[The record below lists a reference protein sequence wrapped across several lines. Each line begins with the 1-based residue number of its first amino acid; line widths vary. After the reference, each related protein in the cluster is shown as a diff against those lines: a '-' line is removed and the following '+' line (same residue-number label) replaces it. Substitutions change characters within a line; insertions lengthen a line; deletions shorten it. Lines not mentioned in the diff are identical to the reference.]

1 MVGSDVNIAELKRTA
16 ARLRANIVR
25 MIAVAGSGHNGGSLS
40 AIDVITY
47 LYFREL
53 RIDPARPRWPDRD
66 RFVLSKGHCCPALY
80 AALSARGFFAEEVLW
95 TLRDIGSVLQGHPD
109 MSKTPGLDM
118 STGSLGQ
125 GISAAV
131 GMALAG
137 KLDGRDYRVYCM
149 VGDGE
154 LQEGQVWEA
163 AMAAA
168 HHGLDNL
175 LVVVDNNQ
183 METDGPTRSIINV
196 EPIAQRW
203 EGFGWHSADVDGHDF
218 ADIHQAVQMCRAVRG
233 RPSVIV
239 ARTVKGKG
247 VSFMEG
253 NNDWHAGPTN
263 PEQTRQA
270 LEELDA
276 ALAAVRV

>member
-1 MVGSDVNIAELKRTA
+1 M
-16 ARLRANIVR
+16 RLRANIVR
-25 MIAVAGSGHNGGSLS
+25 MIALAGSGHNGGSLS
-40 AIDVITY
+40 AVDVITY
-47 LYFREL
+47 LYFHEL

-80 AALSARGFFAEEVLW
+80 AALSARGFFPEELLW

-109 MSKTPGLDM
+109 MTKTPGLDM
-118 STGSLGQ
+118 TTGSLGQ
-125 GISAAV
+125 GISASV

-175 LVVVDNNQ
+175 LVIVDNNRL
-183 METDGPTRSIINV
+183 ETDGPTRSIINV
-196 EPIAQRW
+196 EPISRRW
-203 EGFGWHSADVDGHDF
+203 EAFGWQSVEIDGHDF
-218 ADIHQAVQMCRAVRG
+218 GQIDKGFQACLAVRG

-239 ARTVKGKG
+239 AQTVKGKG
-247 VSFMEG
+247 ISFMEG
-253 NNDWHAGPTN
+253 DNEWHSGPTN
-263 PEQTRQA
+263 PQQTAQA
-270 LEELDA
+270 LQE
-276 ALAAVRV
+276 LAAASAAVGS